1 MVICLFGE
9 SCTGKSTIAEQLKK
23 KVDAK
28 VFTGKDYIKLAKN
41 EDEAK
46 KQFIELLKHNETTSE
61 VLIYVVSEKEHLA
74 LLPEKT
80 IRVLL
85 TAELDVIKERFSKRM
100 NGKMPAPVAK
110 MLESKH
116 RMFNSEKHDLHIHG
130 VDGDID
136 EICEK
141 IYSLIPPGK

>member
-41 EDEAK
+41 EADAK
-46 KQFIELLKHNETTSE
+46 KQFMELLQLNETTNE
-61 VLIYVVSEKEHLA
+61 VYVYVVSEKEHLA

-80 IRVLL
+80 IRVLV
-85 TAELDVIKERFSKRM
+85 TAELDVIKERFSIRM
-100 NGKMPAPVAK
+100 NGNMPAPVAK

-116 RMFNSEKHDLHIHG
+116 GMFNNEKYDLHIHG
-130 VDGDID
+130 AADDVD
-136 EICEK
+136 EVCNKIC
-141 IYSLIPPGK
+141 SLIK